1 MEWYGQGR
9 WGASNP
15 RAHAWDRGPRYT
27 GNVVVVIPGEWFGL
41 CGALALRGA
50 GRHQR
55 FLFSLKATIDG

>member
-9 WGASNP
+9 WGASNS

-41 CGALALRGA
+41 RGALALRGRV
-50 GRHQR
+50 GISGS
-55 FLFSLKATIDG
+55 FFSLKATIDG